1 LLIVLCIRESEV
13 KAELLRS
20 VVLLTLRGALFDSE
34 ITTTWLFA
42 GIRDKLGNST
52 LSWLFCFVE
61 RFDIFDYARLPD
73 LKSVTRLRL
82 RVSLNFRPFFEKSS
96 NKSDFYLSPFAFSY
110 SKGTI
115 VVWSA
120 WDFGVGTRG
129 GLVAGGKREVIEGT
143 LFTSI

>member
-20 VVLLTLRGALFDSE
+20 VVLLTLRGALFDSD

-82 RVSLNFRPFFEKSS
+82 RVSLNYRPFFEKSS
-96 NKSDFYLSPFAFSY
+96 NKSDFYLSTFAFSY

-115 VVWSA
+115 VV
-120 WDFGVGTRG
+120 
-129 GLVAGGKREVIEGT
+129 
-143 LFTSI
+143 